1 MSVGYSARRPVPASA
16 KHEHALGEGYHP
28 GEVGRLGAE
37 RRRARHALPWAS
49 VSPLHRG
56 GPAPRAS
63 SVVPSH
69 AIARVWPRSK
79 HDAKLPPH
87 G

>member
-56 GPAPRAS
+56 GPAPCVVGGAFPCNRAC
-63 SVVPSH
+63 V
-69 AIARVWPRSK
+69 A
-79 HDAKLPPH
+79 AK
-87 G
+87 